1 MDPQDA
7 IDLGREAL
15 WTVLL
20 IGSPVLVAGMIVGLV
35 ISLFQALT
43 QIQEQSVVFVPKL
56 IVMLLVLSVTLP
68 WLISPDVAVHHR
80 PDQRHSRKVLKN
92 DERGMRNDEQWTQP
106 GSSCSPWCLP
116 GSAG

>member
-7 IDLGREAL
+7 IDLGRQAL

-20 IGSPVLVAGMIVGLV
+20 IGSPVLVAGMLVGLV

-56 IVMLLVLSVTLP
+56 VVMLLVLGVTLP
-68 WLISPDVAVHHR
+68 WLIARMLQYTTDLIS
-80 PDQRHSRKVLKN
+80 
-92 DERGMRNDEQWTQP
+92 GIP
-106 GSSCSPWCLP
+106 GRF
-116 GSAG
+116 

>member
-20 IGSPVLVAGMIVGLV
+20 IGSPVLIAGMVVGLV
-35 ISLFQALT
+35 VSLFQALT
-43 QIQEQSVVFVPKL
+43 QIQEQTVVFVPKL

-68 WLISPDVAVHHR
+68 WLISRMLQYTTD
-80 PDQRHSRKVLKN
+80 LI
-92 DERGMRNDEQWTQP
+92 GGIP
-106 GSSCSPWCLP
+106 GRF
-116 GSAG
+116 

>member
-20 IGSPVLVAGMIVGLV
+20 IGSPVLIAGMIVGLV

-56 IVMLLVLSVTLP
+56 IVMLLVLGVTLP
-68 WLISPDVAVHHR
+68 WLVARMLQYTTDLIS
-80 PDQRHSRKVLKN
+80 
-92 DERGMRNDEQWTQP
+92 GIP
-106 GSSCSPWCLP
+106 GRF
-116 GSAG
+116 